1 MEDIQKIILDYGV
14 IDYAI
19 NIVFAL
25 AIFIIG
31 KWAARKITDVILK
44 VARKA
49 KKVDE
54 TLIKFFENIIYYILL
69 IVVALSALKQIGVD
83 TTSFFAI
90 LGAAGLAI
98 GLALKDSLGN
108 FASGVML
115 IMFRYFKVGDYVT
128 VGGAS
133 GSVEE
138 ISIFNTVLRTP
149 DNQILIVPNGS
160 ITTDTIIN
168 VNAKDKRR
176 VDLVVGIGY
185 DDDIKKAKDVLKSI
199 VNDES
204 RVLQEEAN
212 LVAVSELGDSSV
224 NFVVRAWVNTPDYW
238 PVKFDLTE
246 EVKTR
251 FDQEGISIPFP
262 QTDVHVYKQD

>member
-1 MEDIQKIILDYGV
+1 MEDIQKIIIEYGV

-25 AIFIIG
+25 AIFLIG
-31 KWAARKITDVILK
+31 KWAARKITDIILK

-49 KKVDE
+49 KKIDE

-69 IVVALSALKQIGVD
+69 IVVVLSALKQVGVD

-115 IMFRYFKVGDYVT
+115 IMFRPFRVGDYVT
-128 VGGAS
+128 AGGAS
-133 GSVEE
+133 GTVEE
-138 ISIFNTVLRTP
+138 ISIFNTVLKTP

-168 VNAKDKRR
+168 VNAKEKRR

-185 DDDIKKAKDVLKSI
+185 DDDIKKAKDILNSI
-199 VNDES
+199 INEES
-204 RVLQEEAN
+204 RVLKDEAN

-246 EVKTR
+246 KVKTT
-251 FDQEGISIPFP
+251 FDKEGISIPFP
-262 QTDVHVYKQD
+262 QQDVHVYKQD